1 MAEITIET
9 LFEQLAKIEKL
20 IQELNED
27 RLTNNN
33 N

>member
-9 LFEQLAKIEKL
+9 LFEQLKKIEKL
-20 IQELNED
+20 MQELNEN

-33 N
+33 